1 MTDDD
6 VSPGAAQVLRCD
18 HAWIGGAMRDDVTI
32 TIRDE
37 VVADIAVGHDPAGH
51 DPVDDDPTPVPA
63 IHVPG
68 VTLPGLVN
76 AHSHAFHRVLRGRT
90 QDPVAATDGRRGS
103 FWTWR
108 EQMYRVAAVLDPDRY
123 HDLARAVFAE
133 MALAGITCVG
143 EFHYLHHQADGTA
156 YADPNA
162 MGEAVAVAATDAGI
176 RLTLLDTIYL
186 TGEVGATVDE
196 PALDPVQRR
205 FSDGDVASWA
215 RRVDALAEGDQ
226 RRIGA
231 AIHSVRAVPPAAMAA
246 VAAVTVG
253 TASGPGRVVHAHVS
267 EQPRENRSSRDHHGC
282 SPTRVLADAGVV
294 TDRFTAVH
302 GTWLDDDDIGLLGDN
317 GATVCACPTTER
329 DLADGVVDGVA
340 LSRAGV
346 GLALGSDQHGVID
359 LFEEARAL
367 EVDQRVATGARGLH
381 PPEELLDAA
390 TFGGAHSLGWPELG
404 RLEVGAPADVAV
416 VGLDSVRLAGVRR
429 TDLVAGMVFAAT
441 AADVT
446 DVMVAGRWIVRRG
459 RHVDLDVADS
469 LSRAIAAIDEPAG
482 TRP

>member
-6 VSPGAAQVLRCD
+6 ASPGAAQVLRCD

-205 FSDGDVASWA
+205 FSDGDVAS
-215 RRVDALAEGDQ
+215 
-226 RRIGA
+226 
-231 AIHSVRAVPPAAMAA
+231 
-246 VAAVTVG
+246 
-253 TASGPGRVVHAHVS
+253 
-267 EQPRENRSSRDHHGC
+267 
-282 SPTRVLADAGVV
+282 
-294 TDRFTAVH
+294 
-302 GTWLDDDDIGLLGDN
+302 
-317 GATVCACPTTER
+317 
-329 DLADGVVDGVA
+329 
-340 LSRAGV
+340 
-346 GLALGSDQHGVID
+346 
-359 LFEEARAL
+359 
-367 EVDQRVATGARGLH
+367 
-381 PPEELLDAA
+381 
-390 TFGGAHSLGWPELG
+390 
-404 RLEVGAPADVAV
+404 
-416 VGLDSVRLAGVRR
+416 
-429 TDLVAGMVFAAT
+429 
-441 AADVT
+441 
-446 DVMVAGRWIVRRG
+446 
-459 RHVDLDVADS
+459 
-469 LSRAIAAIDEPAG
+469 
-482 TRP
+482 